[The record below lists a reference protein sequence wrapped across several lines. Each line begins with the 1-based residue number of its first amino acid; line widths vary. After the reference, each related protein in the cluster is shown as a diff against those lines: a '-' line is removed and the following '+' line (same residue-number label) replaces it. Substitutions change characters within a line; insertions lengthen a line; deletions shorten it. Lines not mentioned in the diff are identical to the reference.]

1 MSTQVNGLDDVRSML
16 RELADE
22 YPKAARSATNTLIKK
37 TWEGSRVQAVAD
49 FDRPTQ
55 WAVGSILY
63 SALKADGRGGNV
75 YIWDRARG
83 GVDRSF
89 GSDDQ
94 SMFGVNVLGGKRER
108 LKPSEVWF
116 SANGFAPKNVVW
128 VPTRHTPLDQYGNV
142 TRQWLDMVKRGL
154 QDTSDY
160 PQFKYLPGNKNR
172 APGIWEFDYD
182 AGTVMY
188 MVLRFVQPRT
198 HKKNYEFYERA
209 ERDAQ
214 YHFGPIFD
222 AEIQK
227 AIERAA
233 R

>member
-1 MSTQVNGLDDVRSML
+1 VATRVEGIDDVRRML
-16 RELADE
+16 SELATE
-22 YPKAARSATNTLIKK
+22 YPKAARYATNNLIRK
-37 TWEGSRVQAVAD
+37 TWEGERVQAAAD

-63 SALKADGRGGNV
+63 SGLKADGTGGTV

-83 GVDRSF
+83 GVDKSF

-94 SMFGVNVLGGKRER
+94 SMYGVNVLGGKRER
-108 LKPSEVWF
+108 LKKSEVWF
-116 SANGFAPKNVVW
+116 SANGFAPRGVVW

-142 TRQWLDMVKRGL
+142 PGRWIQSVMRSLKSAG
-154 QDTSDY
+154 DY
-160 PQFKYLPGNKNR
+160 PQFKYLPGNRNR

-182 AGTVMY
+182 AGTVQY

-198 HKKNYEFYERA
+198 HGKNYDFYGRA
-209 ERDAQ
+209 ERDAAF
-214 YHFGPIFD
+214 HFGSIFD